1 MEDNQSTPPEKA
13 VILIAHG
20 SRVQKTADEMD
31 AIIEKLKQSMPESL
45 ILPAFMEIQQPDLK
59 NAMNTA
65 LDYGVSR
72 INVVPLFFF
81 TGRHMRDDIP
91 AQVEEC
97 RKEYPECEIIL
108 QDCFGK
114 TDEFI
119 VALKNSVSAL

>member
-1 MEDNQSTPPEKA
+1 MEDNQSSPFEKA

-20 SRVQKTADEMD
+20 SRVQQTADEMD
-31 AIIEKLKQSMPESL
+31 AIIDKLKLSMPKSL

-59 NAMNTA
+59 STMSTA
-65 LDYGVSR
+65 LKQGVSK

-97 RKEYPECEIIL
+97 RQEYPECEIIL

-119 VALKNSVSAL
+119 IALKDSVSAL